1 MNFFSPKTAAVRYA
15 KGRPFF
21 HQLVIQ
27 RAKDFLPD
35 DKLLQFALDVGCGTG
50 LSSVALKEIAENII
64 GTDISREMIV
74 LAPKDK
80 NITYFVS
87 DAENLPFN
95 EGEFNLITISQA
107 VHWLNRKKF
116 FSEARRVLKEKGWL
130 IIYDN
135 YFSGQILENPRF
147 QIWYQESYLRKYPI
161 PPRNWA
167 SFDGEDT
174 EKGGFNLL
182 KYERIENTIGF
193 SLEELTNFLLTLTN
207 VIAAVEGGNEEITD
221 VKFWLAENLK
231 SFFKNTAEANILFNA
246 PIWFLQR
253 AG

>member
-1 MNFFSPKTAAVRYA
+1 MNFFSPKTAAERYA

-21 HQLVIQ
+21 HRLII
-27 RAKDFLPD
+27 RRTRDFLSIN
-35 DKLLQFALDVGCGTG
+35 KLLPLALDVGCGTG
-50 LSSVALKEIAENII
+50 LSTVALKEIAENII
-64 GTDISREMIV
+64 GTDISREMIA

-80 NITYFVS
+80 NIAYFVS

-95 EGEFNLITISQA
+95 ENEFNLVTISQA

-135 YFSGQILENPRF
+135 YFSGQMPENPQF
-147 QIWYQESYLRKYPI
+147 QIWYRESYLGKYPI

-167 SFDGEDT
+167 SFNGEDT
-174 EKGGFNLL
+174 EKEGFNLL
-182 KYERIENTIGF
+182 KHERIENTIGF

-207 VIAAVEGGNEEITD
+207 VIAAVEGGNERITD
-221 VKFWLAENLK
+221 VEFWLTENLK
-231 SFFKNTAEANILFNA
+231 PFFKDTVEVNILFNA
-246 PIWFLQR
+246 PIWLLQR
-253 AG
+253 ID